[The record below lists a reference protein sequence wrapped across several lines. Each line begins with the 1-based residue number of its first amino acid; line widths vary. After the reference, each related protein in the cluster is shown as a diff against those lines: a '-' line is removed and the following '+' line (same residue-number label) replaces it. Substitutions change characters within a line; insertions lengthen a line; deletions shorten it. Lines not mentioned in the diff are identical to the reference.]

1 MKLVNEIAWLTDV
14 ETFLSIEKKT
24 KILCY
29 ELFDEDSRE

>member
-14 ETFLSIEKKT
+14 ETFQRIEKNT

-29 ELFDEDSRE
+29 ELFDEDSGE